1 MYMYMTLYSA
11 IETITVEQQEKLS
24 YLRKENN
31 NLKESVTQLSNEL
44 SLHPLWGMVR

>member
-1 MYMYMTLYSA
+1 MTLYSA

-31 NLKESVTQLSNEL
+31 NLKEYVTQLSNEL
-44 SLHPLWGMVR
+44 SLDPLWGMVR